1 MKGFIETINKI
12 KEICSSCE
20 SCAECPLAEHTWKYT
35 YMCYFDREIVHDYDA
50 NEILDRVAKWK
61 GGAAHD

>member
-12 KEICSSCE
+12 KEICISCE
-20 SCAECPLAEHTWKYT
+20 SCAECPLATHYEHRHY
-35 YMCYFDREIVHDYDA
+35 CYFDQEIAHDYDA
-50 NEILDRVAKWK
+50 NEILDCIAKWK